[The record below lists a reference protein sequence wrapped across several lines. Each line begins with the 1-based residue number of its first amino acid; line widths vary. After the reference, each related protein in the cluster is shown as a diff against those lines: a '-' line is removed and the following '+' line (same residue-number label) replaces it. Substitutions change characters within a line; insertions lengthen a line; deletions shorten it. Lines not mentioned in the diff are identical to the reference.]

1 MPAQRLSLSHFLA
14 RELRLA
20 PIRPLLIGAGLLV
33 LLGAVW
39 MYASLELSRSVLESV
54 RIGLYGGTPGPLAHW
69 LGQHLPWSVA
79 HGSVGLGCFA
89 IGFAALGFGVGLL
102 RDVLFDR
109 ICLTVLLHLRQ
120 RMVDGLQ
127 HSPWAALLAADS
139 GSLNKRIF
147 QDVGAV
153 RQLLVECC
161 LQRVVDVCLLL
172 ACLAFLLQTSLSAA
186 WAACALVLL
195 HTLVSSRSARFIEG
209 SIRRLDAAL
218 EALWSALAGFLE
230 RRVVA
235 RLSGAEAQER
245 ARLEAALIHETQA
258 RRRMGCFVYLD
269 KALTNLLHF
278 ASPILAMVGIV
289 AIDAR
294 GIPNLESFLIISLI
308 LGMMFQAADN
318 LTAVFIDLS
327 RIRVAVE
334 NLQQL
339 LDAPRERVAALLESL
354 PDEGA
359 LSIRQLAFC
368 HAPGAP
374 RLIIDALHLA
384 PGEKVALLGPSGCG
398 KSTLLEL
405 IYGLHPDY
413 TGRLQLG
420 GLMLSGACSPAPW
433 RQQIGYLPAD
443 TALAG
448 DTLAEHARYGLHSDP
463 EGLRPPLDA
472 ILARLGLSPS
482 LDQGAARLGDRLST
496 GELRRLQLARI
507 LHGQFALNLLDEP
520 VAPLAPED
528 RYRVMAQVLDAL
540 APGAACLVVTH
551 QTDILPLFDR
561 VLHLCLQPDGCTRLE
576 TRP

>member
-1 MPAQRLSLSHFLA
+1 MPALRLSHFLA

-20 PIRPLLIGAGLLV
+20 PVRPLLIGAGLLV

-54 RIGLYGGTPGPLAHW
+54 RIDLYGGEPGPLASW
-69 LGQHLPWSVA
+69 LARHLPWSVT
-79 HGSVGLGCFA
+79 HGSAGLGCFA

-102 RDVLFDR
+102 RDLLFDR
-109 ICLTVLLHLRQ
+109 ICLAILLNLR
-120 RMVDGLQ
+120 RRILHGLQ
-127 HSPWAALLAADS
+127 YSPWAALLAADS

-153 RQLLVECC
+153 RQLLVECL

-186 WAACALVLL
+186 CAALALVLL
-195 HTLVSSRSARFIEG
+195 HTIVSSRSARFIEG
-209 SIRRLDAAL
+209 SIRHLDEQL

-230 RRVVA
+230 RRVLA
-235 RLSGAEAQER
+235 RLSSAEVQELVR
-245 ARLEAALIHETQA
+245 IEAALSRESEA
-258 RRRMGCFVYLD
+258 RRQMGSFVYLD
-269 KALTNLLHF
+269 KAITNLLHF

-289 AIDAR
+289 AIDAQ

-327 RIRVAVE
+327 RIRIAVE
-334 NLQQL
+334 NLQLL
-339 LDAPRERVAALLESL
+339 LDAPRARVAALLERL
-354 PDEGA
+354 PADDC
-359 LSIRQLAFC
+359 LNIKNLDFC

-374 RLIIDALHLA
+374 RLVIEALRLA
-384 PGEKVALLGPSGCG
+384 PGEKVALLGPSGIG

-405 IYGLHPDY
+405 IYGLHDAY
-413 TGRLQLG
+413 AGQLQLDGMIFSG
-420 GLMLSGACSPAPW
+420 GSSPTHW
-433 RQQIGYLPAD
+433 RQRIGYLPAN
-443 TALAG
+443 TQLAG
-448 DTLAEHARYGLHSDP
+448 DTLAEHVDYGLAPDADAS
-463 EGLRPPLDA
+463 RPPLA
-472 ILARLGLSPS
+472 QILARLGLDPA
-482 LDQGAARLGDRLST
+482 LDQGSARLADRLST

-507 LHGQFALNLLDEP
+507 LHGQFTLNLLDEP

-540 APGAACLVVTH
+540 PPRAACLVVTH
-551 QTDILPLFDR
+551 QTDILSLFDR
-561 VLHLCLQPDGCTRLE
+561 VLNLKPAGDGSIRLE
-576 TRP
+576 TLP